1 MLERLKF
8 GYVGGK
14 RYKLSQPHRLTI
26 EIPDVNRTI
35 TVATLSWSC
44 HSCHVIVT
52 DSFLSSPLFDYR

>member
-35 TVATLSWSC
+35 TVATLS
-44 HSCHVIVT
+44 
-52 DSFLSSPLFDYR
+52 